1 MNNIV
6 KKIWKTIIAINYFI
20 ITKLPMVIILFIG
33 LFYTRYLFINVSE
46 DTTIITNI
54 AFGIVVSLSALSF
67 SCSRAILDSKKDKE
81 LFQFAGEKLFHSGL
95 MLITA
100 SKMKYTLLE
109 IKVADNFN
117 WLIIVIEYIVPIL
130 FIFAMFAAHG
140 GFIINNKL
148 LWKRFHRFSDWD
160 NFF

>member
-1 MNNIV
+1 
-6 KKIWKTIIAINYFI
+6 
-20 ITKLPMVIILFIG
+20 MVIILFIG
-33 LFYTRYLFINVSE
+33 LFYAIHIFINVSE
-46 DTTIITNI
+46 DTTNIINI

-67 SCSRAILDSKKDKE
+67 SCSRAIVDSKKDKE
-81 LFQFAGEKLFHSGL
+81 MFQFAGEKLFHSGL

-100 SKMKYTLLE
+100 SILKYTLLE
-109 IKVADNFN
+109 IKAMDNFN
-117 WLIIVIEYIVPIL
+117 WLIIIIEYIVPIL
-130 FIFAMFAAHG
+130 FIFALLAAHG